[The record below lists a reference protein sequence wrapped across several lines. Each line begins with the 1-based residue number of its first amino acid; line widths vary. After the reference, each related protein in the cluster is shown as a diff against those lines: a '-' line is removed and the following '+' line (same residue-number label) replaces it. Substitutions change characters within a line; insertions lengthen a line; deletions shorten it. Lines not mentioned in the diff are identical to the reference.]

1 MTLTYVGGNTCDH
14 DNDDLGQTENC
25 EVPFQGL
32 IYFFVL
38 FLFYFCFIFFLF
50 LFYFFDNSLIIIT
63 YFFCKII

>member
-32 IYFFVL
+32 IYLIFI
-38 FLFYFCFIFFLF
+38 LFYFILF
-50 LFYFFDNSLIIIT
+50 
-63 YFFCKII
+63 